1 LFAIG
6 VIGTGFLAIPVL
18 GGSLSYIVAETFGW
32 QQGLDKKFN
41 QAPGFYLTLVVSL
54 GAGLCL
60 DFLHISPI
68 QALIYTA
75 ILYGLTAPVMIALV
89 LHICNNPK
97 IMGDSVNKKWSN
109 ILGAAA
115 LVLMTAAAV
124 ALVWFQ
130 FK

>member
-1 LFAIG
+1 
-6 VIGTGFLAIPVL
+6 LA
-18 GGSLSYIVAETFGW
+18 
-32 QQGLDKKFN
+32 
-41 QAPGFYLTLVVSL
+41 VSL
-54 GAGLCL
+54 VAGLCL
-60 DFLHISPI
+60 DFLNISPI

-97 IMGDSVNKKWSN
+97 IMGTDVNSKWSN
-109 ILGAAA
+109 ILGIAA
-115 LVLMTAAAV
+115 LVLMTVSAI